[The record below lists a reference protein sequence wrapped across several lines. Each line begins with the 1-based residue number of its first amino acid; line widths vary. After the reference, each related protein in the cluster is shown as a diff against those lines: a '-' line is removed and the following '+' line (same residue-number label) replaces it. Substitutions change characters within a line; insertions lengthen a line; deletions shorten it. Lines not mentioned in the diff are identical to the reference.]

1 MYDPHPPVESATLD
15 DEQVPF
21 LKVLGPGLI
30 TGVSDDDP
38 SGIAT
43 YSQAGAQF
51 GLGLIWTMLFSYPLM
66 ASVQEI
72 AAHIGRVTGRGLAAN
87 MKDHYSP
94 LLLYPVV
101 ILLVIANVLNLGADI
116 GAVGESLHLV
126 LGGSAIV
133 YCALFVLVSLLLQIF
148 IPYTR
153 YVFWLKWL
161 CLSLFAYVA
170 TVFTVSVPW
179 LQALRA
185 VLVPHLNVDAA
196 ALKMFVAILGTTISP
211 YLFFWQASEE
221 AEEVTDDP
229 QAHALNCSQVG
240 AAAEFRRIKMDTYIG
255 MGVSNIVAIFI
266 MITTAVSLNAA
277 GITQIDTAAQ
287 AAEALRPLAGPA
299 CFWLF
304 SLGIIGTG
312 LLAVPVLAGSTAY
325 AVGEALGWPIGLE
338 RKPLEAKAF
347 YTCLAA
353 ATLVGLALNLIH
365 FDPIKALIWSAVING
380 VAAVPIIVVMLL
392 MASNHQVMNRLVI
405 SWRLKALG
413 WLTAGVMAI
422 AAVGMFLTI

>member
-1 MYDPHPPVESATLD
+1 MLDPQHRAETPSPEHKHRS
-15 DEQVPF
+15 F

-66 ASVQEI
+66 SAVQEI
-72 AAHIGRVTGRGLAAN
+72 SAHIGRVTGRGLAAN

-101 ILLVIANVLNLGADI
+101 LLLVIANVLNLGADI
-116 GAVGESLHLV
+116 GAMGEALHLL
-126 LGGSAIV
+126 LGGSALL
-133 YCALFVLVSLLLQIF
+133 YCVLFVLVSLLLQIF
-148 IPYTR
+148 VPYTR

-170 TVFTVSVPW
+170 TVFTVNVSW
-179 LQALRA
+179 LQALHA
-185 VLVPHLNVDAA
+185 LVAPHLSFDAA

-211 YLFFWQASEE
+211 YLFFWQASQE

-229 QAHALNCSQVG
+229 QAHALNLSPVG
-240 AAAEFRRIKMDTYIG
+240 ATAEFRRIKWDTYIG
-255 MGVSNIVAIFI
+255 MGVSNIIAVFI
-266 MITTAVSLNAA
+266 MITTAVSLHTA

-287 AAEALRPLAGPA
+287 AAEALRPFAGRA
-299 CFWLF
+299 CFLLF

-325 AVGEALGWPIGLE
+325 AIGEALGWPIGLE
-338 RKPLEAKAF
+338 KKPLAAKAF
-347 YTCLAA
+347 YGCLGA
-353 ATLVGLALNLIH
+353 ATIIGLALNLIH

-380 VAAVPIIVVMLL
+380 VAAVPIIVVMLF
-392 MASNHQVMNRLVI
+392 MASNYRVMSRLVI
-405 SWRLKALG
+405 SGKLKAVG
-413 WLTAGVMAI
+413 WLTAVVMAT
-422 AAVGMFLTI
+422 AAVGMLLTM